1 MKYLNSNLNYGIKFN
16 KNNNLEIY
24 VDADYGGDKETRK
37 SITGILVKLCPGSI
51 SQFSNLQ
58 KFNSLSTFESEYYAI
73 IECAKEGQW
82 YKNIFNELK
91 IKY

>member
-1 MKYLNSNLNYGIKFN
+1 MVTNASRKTKNPNFEDWENVKRIMKYLNSNLNYGIKFN

-51 SQFSNLQ
+51 S
-58 KFNSLSTFESEYYAI
+58 
-73 IECAKEGQW
+73 
-82 YKNIFNELK
+82 
-91 IKY
+91 

>member
-1 MKYLNSNLNYGIKFN
+1 VVTNASRKTKNPNFEDWENVKRIMKYLNSNLNYGIKFN

-51 SQFSNLQ
+51 S
-58 KFNSLSTFESEYYAI
+58 
-73 IECAKEGQW
+73 
-82 YKNIFNELK
+82 
-91 IKY
+91 